1 MTQRDLSDRQ
11 RKMLEYIQS
20 FVQENNYPP
29 TIREIGEACDI
40 SSTSVVNYNLEKL
53 VKAGLIVRD
62 EKISRGIQLPHRI
75 ETLRIPTLGSIF
87 ATHHI
92 PVPDSANMSS
102 GEAITITSDLLG
114 RNAKVSDLF
123 ALEVKGDSM
132 IDAMVNDGDIVVL
145 KPAQTANNGDMVAA
159 MVNGN
164 NGIEL
169 TLKHFYRETDGRVR
183 LQPAN
188 PTMRP
193 LYLNAEN
200 VQIQGK
206 VVLVVRQL
214 PG

>member
-62 EKISRGIQLPHRI
+62 EKISRGIQLPHRT